1 MKKILLIIA
10 TFVFVWSVFV
20 EPSVIRTVKYDVGGF
35 GVNKKIVFISDLHLS
50 KHDARRLARIVNRVN
65 ELKPDIVLLGG
76 DYVKW
81 DVSDSIPLEA
91 LSAGLARL
99 KAKDGVFAVKGNH
112 DNYYENY
119 ASCDGLA
126 QKCKANNAVTGSL
139 KSAGIRVLDNENVN
153 TGGIFIAGAAD
164 VKTDLPDLKKAFRG
178 AVAQKTLLLSHSP
191 YIVEWINGNLK
202 PDVKDIEDIPL
213 VLAGHTHGGQVRI
226 PFVGA
231 IATPDGWGDDIS
243 YGTYRFDKTLMIV
256 TSGLGTTFLP
266 VRFNCLPEIVVVNLI
281 DIRD

>member
-91 LSAGLARL
+91 LSAGLSCL
-99 KAKDGVFAVKGNH
+99 KAKDGVLRSRGIMITITKTMR
-112 DNYYENY
+112 
-119 ASCDGLA
+119 LA
-126 QKCKANNAVTGSL
+126 TGWLQNARLTM
-139 KSAGIRVLDNENVN
+139 
-153 TGGIFIAGAAD
+153 
-164 VKTDLPDLKKAFRG
+164 
-178 AVAQKTLLLSHSP
+178 LSQT
-191 YIVEWINGNLK
+191 V
-202 PDVKDIEDIPL
+202 
-213 VLAGHTHGGQVRI
+213 
-226 PFVGA
+226 
-231 IATPDGWGDDIS
+231 
-243 YGTYRFDKTLMIV
+243 
-256 TSGLGTTFLP
+256 
-266 VRFNCLPEIVVVNLI
+266 
-281 DIRD
+281 